1 MHEIDVVPRYGPPP
15 LGWRGGLPAGD
26 DLAEERPRH
35 LRDYLAVLRRH
46 LRLVVTCFAATVA
59 LAMLVTLV
67 MPRRWTASTRVQI
80 SRQSPIQLRLQQNV
94 LSVDDTDHTERGA
107 LSFLATPVASLRGRD
122 LAERVIHRHALDQN
136 PAFLDPGA
144 ADATLPGVPAAVR
157 PRGLDATIPV
167 QPENRASTAPLDPKL
182 LDRYLRWL
190 TVRDVSGTDVI
201 EASFVTPSPT
211 RSAFLAAAHTQ
222 AYLDANADALRATD
236 SVARGFLERK
246 KGESRK
252 RLKQAEEALDRFA
265 AQHPDVAVDQE
276 HKVGGQRVA
285 EVSTLLTQAETD
297 WLSLESRY
305 EFLSKPDADPLAYF
319 LDRPGVEKLRLALL
333 DVPAQRAGLDERLG
347 ENHPRMIELR
357 RLENELSSQLR
368 TEVSR
373 GVAGVRAHYD
383 AARQRED
390 RLRRKLEQ
398 QQQIGTELN
407 RVGAR
412 YALLK
417 NDVESARA
425 LNTSL
430 HEQQMATAVN
440 SDLTPTNVRVIEHAE
455 VPEKPSR
462 PKVPLNLAL
471 GVAAGLVISIGAA
484 FGRDYFDQTVK
495 GPADV
500 ESLLRLPTLATIPNF
515 ERARRLVAETPAS
528 GNGALDG
535 STNGHGAAPKDEL
548 VVLHEPGSQ
557 VAEAFRNM
565 RTALLFSDRRRPKV
579 MLVTSARPAEGKTV
593 ASLNLATTLAESE
606 ARVLLV
612 GADLRHPRCHRMLGV
627 PNAPGLSSYP
637 SAQVDDL
644 ESLVRPLDAP
654 GLFFLASGPLQRNP
668 AELLGSRRMR
678 LLLRHV
684 RQRYDFVVID

>member
-1 MHEIDVVPRYGPPP
+1 MHEIDITPRYAPAPP
-15 LGWRGGLPAGD
+15 GWRGVPVAD
-26 DLAEERPRH
+26 AEEERPPH
-35 LRDYLAVLRRH
+35 LRDYLAVITRH
-46 LRLVVTCFAATVA
+46 RRLVITCFAASVA
-59 LAMLVTLV
+59 FAMLVTLL

-107 LSFLATPVASLRGRD
+107 LSFLATQVASLRSRD

-136 PAFLDPGA
+136 AAFLDPGND

-157 PRGLDATIPV
+157 PRGLDATVPMR
-167 QPENRASTAPLDPKL
+167 PDNRASTAPIDPRL

-201 EASFVTPSPT
+201 EVSFVTPSPT
-211 RSAFLAAAHTQ
+211 LSAFLAAAHTQ

-236 SVARGFLERK
+236 SVARGFLELK

-297 WLSLESRY
+297 RLSLESRY

-333 DVPAQRAGLDERLG
+333 DVQAQRAGLDERLG
-347 ENHPRMIELR
+347 ENHPRMVELR
-357 RLENELSSQLR
+357 QLENELSRQLR

-390 RLRRKLEQ
+390 RLRKKLEQ
-398 QQQIGTELN
+398 QQQSGTELN
-407 RVGAR
+407 RIGAR

-417 NDVESARA
+417 NDVETARA

-462 PKVPLNLAL
+462 PKWPLNVAL
-471 GVAAGLVISIGAA
+471 GVVAGLV
-484 FGRDYFDQTVK
+484 
-495 GPADV
+495 
-500 ESLLRLPTLATIPNF
+500 
-515 ERARRLVAETPAS
+515 
-528 GNGALDG
+528 
-535 STNGHGAAPKDEL
+535 
-548 VVLHEPGSQ
+548 
-557 VAEAFRNM
+557 
-565 RTALLFSDRRRPKV
+565 FS
-579 MLVTSARPAEGKTV
+579 
-593 ASLNLATTLAESE
+593 
-606 ARVLLV
+606 
-612 GADLRHPRCHRMLGV
+612 
-627 PNAPGLSSYP
+627 
-637 SAQVDDL
+637 
-644 ESLVRPLDAP
+644 
-654 GLFFLASGPLQRNP
+654 
-668 AELLGSRRMR
+668 
-678 LLLRHV
+678 
-684 RQRYDFVVID
+684 